1 MFELNDN
8 ITIKEY
14 LVEDSPVYT
23 IDNFYK
29 NPEKIVSFLLK
40 NEPEFHKIDEYPSF
54 NSIYFEDKRHEF
66 KYDEV
71 SKVYEFLKSI
81 CKQNPYTNGEEIV
94 TNFFKFKKNSFN
106 DYNNNYWFPH
116 TDYGYTAIIYLN
128 ENDFYSGT
136 NLYKNLN
143 PNEYPATGAYWT
155 PEHYEPW
162 KSKEKFELIHSIEP
176 KYNRMILFDGFKYY
190 HGMNICNDDYSS
202 ETYRMNQALFFRDV
216 NYSVYDESNN
226 FL

>member
-14 LVEDSPVYT
+14 LVEDSYVY
-23 IDNFYK
+23 IVDNFYK
-29 NPEKIVSFLLK
+29 NPEEIVNFLLE

-54 NSIYFEDKRHEF
+54 NSIYFEDRRHFIES
-66 KYDEV
+66 DEV
-71 SKVYEFLKSI
+71 IKVYEYLSKI
-81 CKQNPYTNGEEIV
+81 CKQNISSNGNEII
-94 TNFFKFKKNSFN
+94 TNFFKLNKNSFN
-106 DYNNNYWFPH
+106 DYINNYWFPH

-143 PNEYPATGAYWT
+143 PSEYPPTGILQT

-162 KSKEKFELIHSIEP
+162 KNKKNFELIHSIEP
-176 KYNRMILFDGFKYY
+176 KYNRMVLFDGFKFF
-190 HGMNICNDDYSS
+190 HGMNICNHDYFE
-202 ETYRMNQALFFRDV
+202 ETYRMNQVLFFQDA
-216 NYSVYDESNN
+216 NYIDD
-226 FL
+226 